1 MRTLPPELVRELKS
15 VVGEEWVVTEK
26 DAILKYLFD
35 ETAPPVRPN
44 PSGEVIVVK
53 PSSTIEVAEV
63 LKLANKYRVPV
74 YPRGGGTG
82 LVGGAVPTRSGIV
95 LSLERM
101 DKLVIDAENMVAEA
115 EAGVTLG
122 KLIEEAEKRGL
133 SFPPHPGDEGATV
146 GGLVACNAGGARA
159 VRTGVTRN
167 YVLGLEVVLPQGT
180 ILSLA
185 SKTVKNNQGFNL
197 AHLFIG
203 SEGILGVITKVYLRL
218 YPRWRASATIVVPFE
233 QRSSAVS
240 AAKRILFSGLI
251 PLALEYFD
259 RRVVEESARHLGV
272 TWPVTEGNSYLML
285 ILAECSED
293 IVFAELEMLSKIVE
307 SEGALEPVIAQRS
320 DEQSTLLKIR
330 SAIYTALKKET
341 FDILDTT
348 VPLGAIDAFLESI
361 EKLENR
367 YKVWLPVYGH
377 AGDGNIHVHVLQY
390 PGFTVQQLEE
400 IRSQVYEVAVALGGV
415 ITGEHGI
422 GAIRKS
428 QAAKLLG
435 PEWVKVMRELK
446 KMLDPNNILNPDK
459 VLPED
464 EL

>member
-1 MRTLPPELVRELKS
+1 MLPIELIQELKS
-15 VVGEEWVVTEK
+15 VIGDDWVITEK
-26 DAILKYLFD
+26 EAVLKYLLD
-35 ETAPPVRPN
+35 ETAPPLRPRA
-44 PSGEVIVVK
+44 SEEIVVVK
-53 PSSTIEVAEV
+53 PSSSNEVAET

-82 LVGGAVPTRSGIV
+82 LVGGAVPTKPGIV

-101 DKLVIDAENMVAEA
+101 DKLDIDAENMVAVA

-122 KLIEEAEKRGL
+122 KLIEEAEKCGL

-159 VRTGVTRN
+159 VRTGVVRN

-180 ILSLA
+180 ILTLG
-185 SKTVKNNQGFNL
+185 SKTIKNNQGFNL
-197 AHLFIG
+197 AHLFVG
-203 SEGILGVITKVYLRL
+203 SEGILGVITKAYLRL

-233 QRSSAVS
+233 RRSNAMDT
-240 AAKRILFSGLI
+240 AKKILFSGLT

-259 RRVVEESARHLGV
+259 RRVIEESARHLGV
-272 TWPVTEGNSYLML
+272 AWPVAEGNSYLML

-293 IVFAELEMLSKIVE
+293 IVFAELEMLSKILE
-307 SEGALEPVIAQRS
+307 SGGALEPVIAQRS

-348 VPLGAIDAFLESI
+348 VPLGTISTFLESI
-361 EKLENR
+361 ERLESR

-377 AGDGNIHVHVLQY
+377 VGDGNVHVHVLHY

-400 IRSQVYEVAVALGGV
+400 IRDQIYEAAIALGGV

-422 GAIRKS
+422 GALRRS
-428 QAAKLLG
+428 YVAKLLG
-435 PEWVKVMRELK
+435 PEWVKVMKELK
-446 KMLDPNNILNPDK
+446 RSLDPNGILNPDK

-464 EL
+464 EV